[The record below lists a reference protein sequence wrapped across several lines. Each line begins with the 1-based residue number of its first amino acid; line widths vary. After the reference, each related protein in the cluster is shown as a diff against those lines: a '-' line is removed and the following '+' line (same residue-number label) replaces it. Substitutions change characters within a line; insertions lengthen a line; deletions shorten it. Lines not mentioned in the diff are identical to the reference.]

1 VTSIPL
7 TRGNAQQ
14 LTTAT
19 TSNTRWFEQLQLW
32 RPEAVDQ
39 ITTGS
44 HETAVI
50 LLAGTFDLMAGAT
63 SWPARGARKTP
74 FVGRPMAVF
83 LPPNTP
89 FRVGNEAL
97 DGEILMVSARQPEAG
112 PEPEGKAALSHKPLL
127 PMAGS
132 NKSFDPATGE
142 WLLAEAFPNAAES
155 LPPRRFEKLQVGEV
169 KIERVFG
176 ESYKAA
182 TLSLDETV
190 IPAGASLSLKDIPSR
205 PSCDEVL
212 LFVRPEGTS
221 RIGQGTTAT
230 DVDQDTTYCLS
241 NEEAQQVTVHSDS
254 TATYVVIAYAG
265 KAKR

>member
-1 VTSIPL
+1 MTSIPL
-7 TRGNAQQ
+7 TRGDAKQ
-14 LTTAT
+14 LTTAKASDT
-19 TSNTRWFEQLQLW
+19 LWFEQLQLW

-39 ITTGS
+39 IKTGS

-50 LLAGTFDLMAGAT
+50 LLAGTFDLMAGET

-74 FVGRPMAVF
+74 FAGRPMAVF

-89 FRVGNEAL
+89 FRVGNDAV
-97 DGEILMVSARQPEAG
+97 DGEILMVSARQPDAG
-112 PEPEGKAALSHKPLL
+112 PEPEGKAALSQKPLL

-142 WLLAEAFPNAAES
+142 WLMAEAFPNAAES
-155 LPPRRFEKLQVGEV
+155 LPPRRFEKLQVGDI

-182 TLSLDETV
+182 TISLDEAV
-190 IPAGASLSLKDIPSR
+190 IPAGASLSLKDIPTR
-205 PSCDEVL
+205 PTCDEVL
-212 LFVRPEGTS
+212 MFVRPEGTS
-221 RIGQGTTAT
+221 RIEQGGTTTET
-230 DVDQDTTYCLS
+230 DHDTTHYFGS
-241 NEEAQQVTVHSDS
+241 EDIEQVTVHSDA

-265 KAKR
+265 KAKS

>member
-7 TRGNAQQ
+7 TPSDARQ

-32 RPEAVDQ
+32 RPKAVDQ
-39 ITTGS
+39 ITTGN

-74 FVGRPMAVF
+74 FAGRPMAVF

-89 FRVGNEAL
+89 FRVGNDAV
-97 DGEILMVSARQPEAG
+97 DGEILMVSARQPDAG

-132 NKSFDPATGE
+132 NKSFDPTTGE
-142 WLLAEAFPNAAES
+142 WMPAESFPSAAES
-155 LPPRRFEKLQVGEV
+155 LPPRRFEKLQVGDV

-182 TLSLDETV
+182 TISLEEAV

-205 PSCDEVL
+205 PRCDEVL
-212 LFVRPEGTS
+212 LFVRPEGKS
-221 RIGQGTTAT
+221 RIEQGSTSTEI
-230 DVDQDTTYCLS
+230 DHDTTHCLS
-241 NEEAQQVTVHSDS
+241 SEDVEQVTVHSDA

-265 KAKR
+265 KTKA